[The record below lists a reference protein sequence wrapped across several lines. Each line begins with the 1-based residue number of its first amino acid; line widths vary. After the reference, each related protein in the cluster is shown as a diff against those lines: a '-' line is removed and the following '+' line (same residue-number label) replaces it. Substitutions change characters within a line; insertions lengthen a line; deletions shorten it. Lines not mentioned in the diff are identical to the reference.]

1 MTDPDRF
8 AEQQERTTHV
18 LPPNQSVA
26 SIDDAKQYMLELVND
41 ERRKAGVPPVR
52 LGNNRAAQLHAEA
65 ALEACYSAHWDRWG
79 LKPNHRY
86 TLAGGTG
93 ADAEN
98 VSGHD
103 ACTRTG
109 DGYRLLGNLSD
120 EISDTTAGLMGSRD
134 HRQTILNSA
143 HTVLNAGIAHD
154 IYNINVVQQF
164 SSDYVTYQ
172 ERPNID
178 EKGIL
183 RFRAATQGATL
194 GIGKT
199 VNIQI
204 HYDRPPTSLT
214 RGQLYQTYSLCGS
227 HQAAYIVRP
236 KKSLPQGGTVEV
248 EDRTSITRCTDPYL
262 VNAATKVPADPA
274 KVEAERE
281 IIKARALRPKE
292 TQETVHK
299 VAATTLNRGTKY
311 IEVEANLTEVLG
323 HHGPGIY
330 TVTLWGQP
338 YHMGDQTIISTQ
350 AIFWKVTPPDHNPY
364 EEAAEANTPH

>member
-18 LPPNQSVA
+18 LPPKQSVA
-26 SIDDAKQYMLELVND
+26 SIDDAKQYILELVND

-65 ALEACYSAHWDRWG
+65 ALEACYSAHWDQWG

-98 VSGHD
+98 VSRHD
-103 ACTRTG
+103 ACTRAG
-109 DGYRLLGNLSD
+109 DGYHLLGSLSH
-120 EISDTTAGLMGSRD
+120 EVEDTVSGLMTSRV
-134 HRQTILNSA
+134 HRQPILNPA
-143 HTVLNAGIAHD
+143 HTMLNAGIAHD
-154 IYNINVVQQF
+154 RYNINVVQQF

-236 KKSLPQGGTVEV
+236 QKSLPQGGTVEV
-248 EDRTSITRCTDPYL
+248 ENRTSITRCTDPYL

-292 TQETVHK
+292 TQETVH
-299 VAATTLNRGTKY
+299 
-311 IEVEANLTEVLG
+311 
-323 HHGPGIY
+323 
-330 TVTLWGQP
+330 
-338 YHMGDQTIISTQ
+338 
-350 AIFWKVTPPDHNPY
+350 
-364 EEAAEANTPH
+364 